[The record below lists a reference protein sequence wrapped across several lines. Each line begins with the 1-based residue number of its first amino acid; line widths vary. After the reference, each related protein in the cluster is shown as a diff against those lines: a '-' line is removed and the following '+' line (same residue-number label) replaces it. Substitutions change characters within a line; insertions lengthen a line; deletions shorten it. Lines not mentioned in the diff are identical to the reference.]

1 LSVTRGRAVVLSTGE
16 ELQTDVL
23 VVAIGAAPEIGWL
36 TIVAAGDVA
45 RWLHPAVRA

>member
-1 LSVTRGRAVVLSTGE
+1 MLSTGE

-36 TIVAAGDVA
+36 TIVAVCDVA
-45 RWLHPAVRA
+45 RWFHPAVQA